1 MALDRDPVCGMTVDE
16 NAPGGTVTEGGE
28 TYRFCSTSCREQFT
42 RNPAQF
48 TASARGTEK
57 LERHEP
63 PRTTTGNFTA
73 PKFGSA
79 GSGGLEFE
87 RLPEAHDHDDNPER

>member
-1 MALDRDPVCGMTVDE
+1 MATERDPVCGMMVDE
-16 NAPGGTVTEGGE
+16 NAPGGTLTEGGH
-28 TYRFCSTSCREQFT
+28 TYRFCSTQCRERFQAE
-42 RNPAQF
+42 PARYA
-48 TASARGTEK
+48 TAAGGEK
-57 LERHEP
+57 LEQHEP

-87 RLPEAHDHDDNPER
+87 RLPEAHDEDGHKH

>member
-1 MALDRDPVCGMTVDE
+1 MPMDRDPVCGMTVDE
-16 NAPGGTVTEGGE
+16 NAPGGTLTESGH
-28 TYRFCSTSCREQFT
+28 TYRFCSAQCREK
-42 RNPAQF
+42 F
-48 TASARGTEK
+48 TADPARYTASGRGTEG

-87 RLPEAHDHDDNPER
+87 PLPESHDEER